1 MFMNKQLLIL
11 LLLTFTCLSAIAQE
25 LNKSYDAKLAKE
37 LGADENGMKTYVM
50 AILKTG
56 TAKDYSR
63 TKQDSIFKGHMANIT
78 RLVKEGKLIVAGPF
92 DQNNKNYRGIFIFDV
107 ATIEEAKKLV
117 DTDPVIQSRL
127 MDVDLFIWYG
137 SAALKETVKIH
148 HLIEKHSH

>member
-1 MFMNKQLLIL
+1 
-11 LLLTFTCLSAIAQE
+11 
-25 LNKSYDAKLAKE
+25 
-37 LGADENGMKTYVM
+37 MKTYVM